1 MTAACTIKSIPP
13 TVPPRYH
20 NKQLGVCTADGSLG
34 LDALEHVK
42 AFFEDPMEHCVGY
55 GKLAATTS
63 IATTSS
69 SSEVAEEQAQKSR
82 GRNANISTSL
92 GILSVTA
99 ERPAQHTEGS
109 PATAAISS
117 MELEVMAAG
126 ANKTSA
132 HEAKALVSGPE
143 ALIPVYLPAYGSNV
157 PGGDL
162 HYARLVE
169 NADAWRDDELS
180 TASLGPSNCL
190 PLSVR
195 CFA

>member
-1 MTAACTIKSIPP
+1 MSTPP
-13 TVPPRYH
+13 IVPPRYH

-42 AFFEDPMEHCVGY
+42 AFFDDPMEHCVGY
-55 GKLAATTS
+55 GKLASTTS

-69 SSEVAEEQAQKSR
+69 SPEVAEEQAQKAR
-82 GRNANISTSL
+82 GGANISTSV
-92 GILSVTA
+92 GILSVTT
-99 ERPAQHTEGS
+99 ERPAQHTGGS
-109 PATAAISS
+109 PATAAIAS

-126 ANKTSA
+126 AGKTSA
-132 HEAKALVSGPE
+132 HEAKALISGPK
-143 ALIPVYLPAYGSNV
+143 ALMPVSLPAHGSNA

-162 HYARLVE
+162 HNARLVE
-169 NADAWRDDELS
+169 TADAWQDDELS